1 MYNLYCNI
9 RIYLVL
15 YCNFSEISKLEEIVE
30 ATNDLEFVVGYKVG
44 AELAISSRI
53 KDIVATIKKYTN
65 LPVIYDHQKFGSDDP
80 KFSGGSFLETLKD
93 AGVDGLVIFPHGGV
107 GSLEAATKK
116 CLGLDILP
124 IIGGDM
130 VHDGYTEEEG
140 GYIDG
145 AAPQK
150 MYIDGANFGAKHFV
164 IPCTRL
170 DRMRIY
176 CHRLG
181 NMVNNPILFITGVGV
196 ETCDD
201 LVKACEIVKQYHS
214 YAIIG
219 REISDEKDYR
229 KAAEKIWKILPV
241 SS

>member
-1 MYNLYCNI
+1 MEYFNI
-9 RIYLVL
+9 NHGIIIE
-15 YCNFSEISKLEEIVE
+15 CNFSGIGKLEAIVE
-30 ATNDLEFVVGYKVG
+30 ATNDLDFVVGYKVG
-44 AELAISSRI
+44 AELAVTSGV
-53 KDIVATIKKYTN
+53 KNIVCAVKKYTD

-80 KFSGGSFLETLKD
+80 MFSGGSFLETLKD
-93 AGVDGLVIFPHGGV
+93 AGIDGLIIFPLGGV
-107 GSLEAATKK
+107 GSLEAAARK
-116 CLGLDILP
+116 CLELGILP

-130 VHDGYTEEEG
+130 VHEGYTEDEN
-140 GYIDG
+140 GYIDN

-201 LVKACEIVKQYHS
+201 LVKACEIVKQHHS

-219 REISDEKDYR
+219 REITDEKDYR
-229 KAAEKIWKILPV
+229 KAAEKIWNKLPI

>member
-1 MYNLYCNI
+1 MEYFNMNHGI
-9 RIYLVL
+9 IIE
-15 YCNFSEISKLEEIVE
+15 CNFSGIGKLEAIID
-30 ATNDLEFVVGYKVG
+30 ATNDLDFVVGYKIG
-44 AELAISSRI
+44 AELAISSKI
-53 KDIVATIKKYTN
+53 KDIVGTIKKHTN

-80 KFSGGSFLETLKD
+80 MFCGGSFLETLKD
-93 AGVDGLVIFPHGGV
+93 AGIDGLIIFPHGGV
-107 GSLEAATKK
+107 RSLEAATLK
-116 CLGLDILP
+116 CIDLGILP

-130 VHDGYTEEEG
+130 VHNGYTEEEG

-150 MYIDGANFGAKHFV
+150 MYIVGANFGAKHFV

-170 DRMRIY
+170 DRMKIY

-181 NMVNNPILFITGVGV
+181 NMVNNPILFITGVGI

-214 YAIIG
+214 YVIIG
-219 REISDEKDYR
+219 REITDEKDYR
-229 KAAEKIWKILPV
+229 KAAEKIWKMLPV
-241 SS
+241 SN

>member
-1 MYNLYCNI
+1 MAGFDGDY
-9 RIYLVL
+9 VG
-15 YCNFSEISKLEEIVE
+15 
-30 ATNDLEFVVGYKVG
+30 LEFVVQQEQVAHQVEDFVANKLVVE
-44 AELAISSRI
+44 AEAFF
-53 KDIVATIKKYTN
+53 TEN
-65 LPVIYDHQKFGSDDP
+65 
-80 KFSGGSFLETLKD
+80 
-93 AGVDGLVIFPHGGV
+93 GLVFDDDGV
-107 GSLEAATKK
+107 VEAAAFNEAAIHK
-116 CLGLDILP
+116 CLDLDIFP

-140 GYIDG
+140 GYIDN

-181 NMVNNPILFITGVGV
+181 NMVNNPILFLTGVGI
-196 ETCDD
+196 ESCDD
-201 LVKACEIVKQYHS
+201 LVKACEIVKQYRS
-214 YAIIG
+214 YAVIG
-219 REISDEKDYR
+219 REITDEKDYR
-229 KAAEKIWKILPV
+229 KAAEGIWEKLPV

>member
-1 MYNLYCNI
+1 MEYFNI
-9 RIYLVL
+9 NHGIIIE
-15 YCNFSEISKLEEIVE
+15 CNFSGIDKLEAIVE
-30 ATNDLEFVVGYKVG
+30 ATNDLDFVVGYKVG

-53 KDIVATIKKYTN
+53 KDIVDTIKKYTN

-80 KFSGGSFLETLKD
+80 MFSGGSFLETLKN
-93 AGVDGLVIFPHGGV
+93 AGVNGLIIFPHGGV
-107 GSLEAATKK
+107 GSLEAAIRK
-116 CLGLDILP
+116 CIDLGILP

-130 VHDGYTEEEG
+130 VHEGYTEEEG
-140 GYIDG
+140 GYIDN

-164 IPCTRL
+164 MPCTRL

-181 NMVNNPILFITGVGV
+181 NMVNNPILFITGVGI

-214 YAIIG
+214 YVIIG
-219 REISDEKDYR
+219 REITDEKDYR
-229 KAAEKIWKILPV
+229 KAAEKIWKKLPV